1 MSIAI
6 HTMMD
11 ELQTLQNEK
20 NEIDKKL
27 NILLKNLKPW
37 NQKLTCRGSLSN

>member
-20 NEIDKKL
+20 TEIDREL
-27 NILLKNLKPW
+27 NILVK
-37 NQKLTCRGSLSN
+37 KLETLESKVKF